1 MELRIFFFKKNPTKQ
16 LIRVGVNDHRKNE
29 KLLEK
34 HWEGSISWY
43 WGVIDMEREEEA
55 VILGIQ
61 HNIIVSWIY
70 GGKIQW

>member
-1 MELRIFFFKKNPTKQ
+1 MKEKKMELRIFFFKKNPTKQ

-43 WGVIDMEREEEA
+43 
-55 VILGIQ
+55 
-61 HNIIVSWIY
+61 
-70 GGKIQW
+70 